1 MALPQEYITRIQ
13 TQLGAES
20 SDFLASYDDASSYG
34 LRINP
39 LKGAPDAI
47 APELPFVLSPVAWTP
62 EGYHANPAEHP
73 GRHPLHAAGVYY
85 IQDPSAMSVVS
96 LLDPKPGDN
105 VLDLCAAPGGKS
117 TQIAGRL
124 LGEGLLVSNEI
135 IPGRAKILSQNIE
148 RMGITNA
155 LVCQEHPAHLAERFP
170 QFFDKIVVDA
180 PCSGEG
186 MFRKEETA
194 ISEWSLD
201 LVSICAKR
209 QHEILTYASQMLRPG
224 GILVYSTC
232 TFAPEEDEEQVR
244 IFLQEH
250 TEYELQNWLDYLPC
264 ADHAAAA
271 GVESGTLAGTMRL
284 WPHKIRGEGHFVA
297 RLHKTESGTA
307 ENVKPD
313 RPSRKPKQN
322 PQAKQNDKSEFFRW
336 QQEAFV
342 QTPWELDNRRLT
354 YFGDEL
360 YLLPKT
366 APPLQGI
373 KVLRAGLHLG
383 RHKKNRFE
391 PSHALAKCLTPQN
404 VTSHYRCNDDEALR
418 YLHGEVL
425 PANHSGSDTGTTQ
438 KINGWT
444 LVCYGDYS
452 LGWAKAS
459 QGVLKNHY
467 PKGLRIQF

>member
-1 MALPQEYITRIQ
+1 MALPQEFITRIQ

-20 SDFLASYDDASSYG
+20 NDFLASYDNAASYG

-62 EGYHANPAEHP
+62 EGYHANPMEHP

-96 LLDPKPGDN
+96 LLDPKPGEK

-124 LGEGLLVSNEI
+124 LGEGLLVCNEI
-135 IPGRAKILSQNIE
+135 IPSRAKILSQNIE
-148 RMGITNA
+148 RMGVTNA
-155 LVCQEHPAHLAERFP
+155 LVCQEDPAHLAERLP

-194 ISEWSLD
+194 ISEWSPD
-201 LVSICAKR
+201 LISMCAER
-209 QHEILTYASQMLRPG
+209 QHEILSYASQMLRPG

-232 TFAPEEDEEQVR
+232 TFAPDEDEEQVR

-250 TEYELQNWLDYLPC
+250 PEFVLQNWLDYLPN
-264 ADHAAAA
+264 ADRAAKA

-284 WPHKIRGEGHFVA
+284 WPHKIQGEGHFAA
-297 RLHKTESGTA
+297 RLHKRETESA
-307 ENVKPD
+307 KPD
-313 RPSRKPKQN
+313 RQPRKPKRN
-322 PQAKQNDKSEFFRW
+322 RQAKPNDHSDFLRW
-336 QQEAFV
+336 QQETLLP
-342 QTPWELDNRRLT
+342 TPWTLDKKRLIS
-354 YFGDEL
+354 FGEEL
-360 YLLPKT
+360 YLLPKA
-366 APPLQGI
+366 APALEGI
-373 KVLRAGLHLG
+373 KILRAGLHLG
-383 RHKKNRFE
+383 SQRKNRFE
-391 PSHALAKCLTPQN
+391 PSHALAKCLTPQT
-404 VTSHYRCNDDEALR
+404 VTSHYHCNEDEAVR

-425 PANHSGSDTGTTQ
+425 SANQAGDNATPAQNVA
-438 KINGWT
+438 GWT
-444 LVCYGDYS
+444 LVCYGNYP

>member
-47 APELPFVLSPVAWTP
+47 APELPFALSPVAWTP

-96 LLDPKPGDN
+96 LLDPKPGDK

-155 LVCQEHPAHLAERFP
+155 LVCQEDPAHLAERFP

-194 ISEWSLD
+194 ISEWSPD
-201 LVSICAKR
+201 LVSMCAER

-232 TFAPEEDEEQVR
+232 TFAPEEDEEQVH

-250 TEYELQNWLDYLPC
+250 PEFELQDWMETLPC
-264 ADHAAAA
+264 ADRAADA
-271 GVESGTLAGTMRL
+271 GVENGTLAGTMRL
-284 WPHKIRGEGHFVA
+284 WPHKIRGEGHFAA
-297 RLHKTESGTA
+297 RLHKIEWDTA
-307 ENVKPD
+307 ENTKPSKQ
-313 RPSRKPKQN
+313 PRKPKRN
-322 PQAKQNDKSEFFRW
+322 RQAKQNDKTEFFRW
-336 QQEAFV
+336 QQEALV
-342 QTPWELDNRRLT
+342 QTPWELNNRRLT

-360 YLLPKT
+360 YLLPET
-366 APPLQGI
+366 TPSLQGI

-383 RHKKNRFE
+383 SRRKNRFE
-391 PSHALAKCLTPQN
+391 PSHALARCLTPHN
-404 VTSHYRCNDDEALR
+404 VKSHYHCNDDEAVR

-425 PANHSGSDTGTTQ
+425 PHNHPGDNTDTTQ
-438 KINGWT
+438 NVAGWT
-444 LVCYGDYS
+444 LVCYGNYP

>member
-1 MALPQEYITRIQ
+1 MALPQEFITRIQ

-20 SDFLASYDDASSYG
+20 NDFLASYDNAASYG

-62 EGYHANPAEHP
+62 EGYHANPMEHP

-96 LLDPKPGDN
+96 LLDPKPGEK

-124 LGEGLLVSNEI
+124 LGEGLLVCNEI
-135 IPGRAKILSQNIE
+135 IPSRAKILSQNIE
-148 RMGITNA
+148 RMGVTNA
-155 LVCQEHPAHLAERFP
+155 LVCQEDPAHLAERLP
-170 QFFDKIVVDA
+170 QFFDKIIVDA

-194 ISEWSLD
+194 ISEWSPD
-201 LVSICAKR
+201 LISMCAER
-209 QHEILTYASQMLRPG
+209 QHEILSYASQMLRPG

-232 TFAPEEDEEQVR
+232 TFAPDEDEEQVR

-250 TEYELQNWLDYLPC
+250 PEFVLQNWLDYLPN
-264 ADHAAAA
+264 ADRAAKA

-284 WPHKIRGEGHFVA
+284 WPHKIQGEGHFAA
-297 RLHKTESGTA
+297 RLHKRETESA
-307 ENVKPD
+307 KPD
-313 RPSRKPKQN
+313 RQPRKPKRN
-322 PQAKQNDKSEFFRW
+322 RQAKPNDHSDFLRW
-336 QQEAFV
+336 QQETLLP
-342 QTPWELDNRRLT
+342 TPWALDQKRLIS
-354 YFGDEL
+354 FGEEL
-360 YLLPKT
+360 YLLPKA
-366 APPLQGI
+366 APALEGI
-373 KVLRAGLHLG
+373 KILRAGLHLG
-383 RHKKNRFE
+383 SQRKNRFE
-391 PSHALAKCLTPQN
+391 PSHALAKCLTPQT
-404 VTSHYRCNDDEALR
+404 VTSHYHCNEDEAVR

-425 PANHSGSDTGTTQ
+425 SANQAGDNATPAQNVA
-438 KINGWT
+438 GWT
-444 LVCYGDYS
+444 LVCYGNYP
-452 LGWAKAS
+452 LGWVKAS